1 MIHLNGR
8 LTADADAGISCADR
22 GLTLADGLFETIC
35 VRAGLP
41 LRLDRHFARLRRGA
55 EILGIAIPYADETLK
70 SFVRELLDANGVA
83 DGVLRLT
90 VTRGPANRGLWPVK
104 GATPSVILTADPI
117 AFGEKPPARAWVVD
131 GARRNHKSP
140 LARVKS
146 LNYGD
151 SLLAAR
157 EAAMR
162 GATVAILRNTDG
174 GLAETATGS
183 LFAVYR
189 DCLLTPPVEDGALP
203 GIMRAC
209 VIERFGAHQESLGVE
224 DLFLATELF
233 QANALGIQ
241 PIDQLN
247 GKVLET
253 AAPGPVTRAV
263 VETLPP

>member
-1 MIHLNGR
+1 MIYFNGR
-8 LTADADAGISCADR
+8 LTAAADAKISCADR

-35 VRAGLP
+35 VRAGSP

-55 EILGIAIPYADETLK
+55 EILGIAVPYADEALQG
-70 SFVRELLDANGVA
+70 FVRELLAANEIA
-83 DGVLRLT
+83 DGAMRLT
-90 VTRGPANRGLWPVK
+90 ITRGPADRRLWPVE
-104 GATPSVILTADPI
+104 GTSPSVILTVEPI
-117 AFGEKPPARAWVVD
+117 ALGEKRPARAWVTD

-157 EAAMR
+157 EAGKR
-162 GATVAILRNTDG
+162 GATVAILRNTDDR
-174 GLAETATGS
+174 LAETATGS

-189 DCLLTPPVEDGALP
+189 DRLLTPPVEDGALP

-209 VIERFGAHQESLGVE
+209 VIERFSAHEEPLNAA
-224 DLFLATELF
+224 DLDSATELF

-241 PIDQLN
+241 PIDRLN
-247 GKVLET
+247 GKVLKS
-253 AAPGPVTRAV
+253 AAPGPVTRSVIDA
-263 VETLPP
+263 LQP